1 MSVKLVLFLV
11 RNVCLHDAKNTKSWA
26 YPNPELVGERFNA
39 PEKIY
44 CILDMDEGM
53 NLSVV

>member
-44 CILDMDEGM
+44 CILDMDEGTK
-53 NLSVV
+53 LSVV